1 MAQDATE
8 TEEIPEED
16 MADTDRQIGG
26 KKGRRTREEHRV
38 SGDKVISKIKELI
51 HQGNVRRIIIKNE
64 EGRSLIEVPLSVG
77 VVGAVLAPMW
87 AAIGAVAAL
96 VASCSIE
103 VEREPDS
110 EDGEDSEDSGDAD
123 DTDDAEA

>member
-1 MAQDATE
+1 MGDE
-8 TEEIPEED
+8 T
-16 MADTDRQIGG
+16 AGTDKQIGAG
-26 KKGRRTREEHRV
+26 TREEHKV
-38 SGDKVISKIKELI
+38 SGDKMISKIKELI

-103 VEREPDS
+103 VEREPGS
-110 EDGEDSEDSGDAD
+110 EGSEDSE
-123 DTDDAEA
+123 E

>member
-1 MAQDATE
+1 MSDE
-8 TEEIPEED
+8 TV
-16 MADTDRQIGG
+16 DTDRQIGG
-26 KKGRRTREEHRV
+26 SSREEHKV
-38 SGDKVISKIKELI
+38 SGDKVIGKIKELI

-96 VASCSIE
+96 VTSCSIE
-103 VEREPDS
+103 VERESDS
-110 EDGEDSEDSGDAD
+110 EESE
-123 DTDDAEA
+123 E

>member
-1 MAQDATE
+1 MDDE
-8 TEEIPEED
+8 TAGPEGE
-16 MADTDRQIGG
+16 AGG
-26 KKGRRTREEHRV
+26 PTREKHNV
-38 SGDKVISKIKELI
+38 SGDKVIGKIKELI

-64 EGRSLIEVPLSVG
+64 EGRSLIEIPLSVG

-96 VASCSIE
+96 VTSCSIE

-110 EDGEDSEDSGDAD
+110 EE
-123 DTDDAEA
+123 AEEAEE

>member
-1 MAQDATE
+1 MDDDSAGTE
-8 TEEIPEED
+8 
-16 MADTDRQIGG
+16 RQISG
-26 KKGRRTREEHRV
+26 KTGRGTREEHKV
-38 SGDKVISKIKELI
+38 SGDKVITKIKELI

-103 VEREPDS
+103 VERGPDS
-110 EDGEDSEDSGDAD
+110 EDVEE
-123 DTDDAEA
+123 

>member
-1 MAQDATE
+1 MDDE
-8 TEEIPEED
+8 T
-16 MADTDRQIGG
+16 AGADRQIGSDG
-26 KKGRRTREEHRV
+26 GGTPKEEHRV
-38 SGDKVISKIKELI
+38 SGDKVIGKIKELI
-51 HQGNVRRIIIKNE
+51 HQGNVRRIIIKND

-96 VASCSIE
+96 VTSCSIE

-110 EDGEDSEDSGDAD
+110 EED
-123 DTDDAEA
+123 EA

>member
-1 MAQDATE
+1 MDQDSVE
-8 TEEIPEED
+8 
-16 MADTDRQIGG
+16 TDRQIGG
-26 KKGRRTREEHRV
+26 KKGRGTREEHKV

-64 EGRSLIEVPLSVG
+64 DGRSIIEVPLSVG

-96 VASCSIE
+96 VSSCSIE
-103 VEREPDS
+103 VEREPEA
-110 EDGEDSEDSGDAD
+110 EDA
-123 DTDDAEA
+123 AEAEEDAAEAEDVQV

>member
-1 MAQDATE
+1 MDDETTDDA
-8 TEEIPEED
+8 P
-16 MADTDRQIGG
+16 QIEGEVGG
-26 KKGRRTREEHRV
+26 KTREEHRV
-38 SGDKVISKIKELI
+38 PGDKVIGKIKELI

-96 VASCSIE
+96 VTSCSIE
-103 VEREPDS
+103 VERESDS
-110 EDGEDSEDSGDAD
+110 EE
-123 DTDDAEA
+123 AEE

>member
-1 MAQDATE
+1 MDDE
-8 TEEIPEED
+8 TAE
-16 MADTDRQIGG
+16 TDRQIEGEAGG
-26 KKGRRTREEHRV
+26 KTREEHRV
-38 SGDKVISKIKELI
+38 PGDKVIGKIKELI

-96 VASCSIE
+96 VANCSIE
-103 VEREPDS
+103 VERGPDS
-110 EDGEDSEDSGDAD
+110 EE
-123 DTDDAEA
+123 AEEAEE

>member
-1 MAQDATE
+1 MND
-8 TEEIPEED
+8 
-16 MADTDRQIGG
+16 DTAGSDRGAGG
-26 KKGRRTREEHRV
+26 KTREEHRV

-51 HQGNVRRIIIKNE
+51 HEGNVRRIIIKNDD
-64 EGRSLIEVPLSVG
+64 GRSLIEVPLSVG

-96 VASCSIE
+96 VTNCSIE

-110 EDGEDSEDSGDAD
+110 EE
-123 DTDDAEA
+123 AEE

>member
-1 MAQDATE
+1 MDDDTAGTE
-8 TEEIPEED
+8 
-16 MADTDRQIGG
+16 RQIEGDAGG
-26 KKGRRTREEHRV
+26 KAREEHRV
-38 SGDKVISKIKELI
+38 SGDKVIGKIKELI

-96 VASCSIE
+96 VTSCSIE
-103 VEREPDS
+103 VERGQDS
-110 EDGEDSEDSGDAD
+110 DEDDE
-123 DTDDAEA
+123 

>member
-1 MAQDATE
+1 MDQDTVE
-8 TEEIPEED
+8 
-16 MADTDRQIGG
+16 TDRQIGG

-64 EGRSLIEVPLSVG
+64 DGRSIIEVPLSVG

-96 VASCSIE
+96 VTSCSIE
-103 VEREPDS
+103 VEREPEAE
-110 EDGEDSEDSGDAD
+110 EDA
-123 DTDDAEA
+123 AEAEEDAAEAEEDAAEAEDLKV